1 MKLKYGQSSGN
12 GHKVSTQRL
21 DKWLWYTRIV
31 KSRTLAATLIGGGK
45 VRVNRQRVTKASYML
60 KLGDVVT
67 AMVAK
72 KVRVLK
78 MLEAGHRRG
87 PALEAQGLYEDLS
100 PEIGT
105 SPSVKHEGGGL
116 SLGAQDRGKFPENV
130 FSRSRGSGRPT
141 KRDRRK
147 IDRLK
152 SGQR

>member
-1 MKLKYGQSSGN
+1 M
-12 GHKVSTQRL
+12 TAQRL
-21 DKWLWYTRIV
+21 DKWLWFTRIV
-31 KSRTLAATLIGGGK
+31 KSRTLAAALIGGGK

-87 PALEAQGLYEDLS
+87 PAQEAQSLYEDLS
-100 PEIGT
+100 PDGAVN
-105 SPSVKHEGGGL
+105 PSLTPAEGGTI
-116 SLGAQDRGKFPENV
+116 RGMGNREDFPDKV
-130 FSRSRGSGRPT
+130 FSRSRGAGRPT

-152 SGQR
+152 SEPG